1 MMNESIVNTIF
12 NAVKYEVTT
21 LMTSHERQKT
31 LSLLR
36 DVIRRRVELVDES
49 DSPQMKG
56 RIFNEIA
63 RDIRAKTESLNPE
76 QRQQFV
82 LKEHFRLRISPLDH
96 QAFTIAKAY
105 HKQGDVQG
113 HLRHQAEQIL
123 SAIDEITTELKSI
136 PRLYNRFAHIISEII
151 MDCQYV
157 IGGGKVASLRMGR
170 ILSKESKLR
179 V

>member
-1 MMNESIVNTIF
+1 MMNASIVDTIF
-12 NAVKYEVTT
+12 NAVGDEVTA
-21 LMTSHERQKT
+21 LMAPNERQKT

-63 RDIRAKTESLNPE
+63 RDIRAKTKGLNPE

-82 LKEHFRLRISPLDH
+82 LQEHFRLRISPLDH

-105 HKQGDVQG
+105 HKQGDVQK
-113 HLRHQAEQIL
+113 HLRRQAEQIL
-123 SAIDEITTELKSI
+123 SAIYVIANELKAI
-136 PRLYNRFAHIISEII
+136 PQLYNRFAHIISEII

-157 IGGGKVASLRMGR
+157 IGRGKVASLRMGR